1 MDRILF
7 NTPVGQ
13 MALEGEGGALTALWL
28 PNTPMAPAGTETP
41 LLTRGK
47 EELLEYLEGNR
58 QGFDLPLAP
67 RGTPFQLRVWRAL
80 ADIPYGTVI
89 TYGELARRV
98 GNPKGCRAVGQANHR
113 NPLPIFLPCHRVV
126 GTKGA
131 LTGYGG
137 GLELKQWLLRLEGC
151 L

>member
-1 MDRILF
+1 MERIVF
-7 NTPVGQ
+7 DTPVGR
-13 MALEGEGGALTALWL
+13 MALESEGEALTALWL
-28 PNTPMAPAGTETP
+28 PNAPKPPAGRETP
-41 LLTRGK
+41 LLARGRA
-47 EELLEYLEGNR
+47 ELLEYLRGAR
-58 QGFDLPLAP
+58 RSFDLPLAP
-67 RGTPFQLRVWRAL
+67 RGTPFQLRVWKEL
-80 ADIPYGTVI
+80 AAIPCGSVI

-126 GTKGA
+126 GTGGS